1 MNTLFDL
8 SGKVAVVT
16 GGNRGL
22 GKEMA
27 LGLASAGANVVVIA
41 RNVGEGVLQEIRNEG
56 VQALGINY
64 DLRHFDGYDS
74 LVDQIVTEMGA
85 IDILVNN
92 AGVQKRHPSVEFPK
106 EDWDFVMDVNA
117 NSVFFMCQKVG
128 KLMIE
133 KGQGKII
140 NIASLLSF
148 QGGLTV
154 PAYAASKG
162 AVMQFSKALSNE
174 WAKLGVN
181 VNCIAPGYME
191 TDMNTALIE
200 DETRSRQILERIP
213 AGRWG
218 KPEDMRGAA
227 IFLASSASDYVNGY
241 TIAID
246 GGWLGR

>member
-1 MNTLFDL
+1 MNSLFDL
-8 SGKVAVVT
+8 NGKVAVVT

-41 RNVGEGVLQEIRNEG
+41 RNVSDEVIKEIKDEGVK
-56 VQALGINY
+56 ALGINF
-64 DLRHFDGYDS
+64 DLQDFDGYDQ
-74 LVDQIVTEMGA
+74 LIDQIVSEMGT

-106 EDWDFVMDVNA
+106 QDWDFVMDINA

-128 KLMIE
+128 KMMIE
-133 KGQGKII
+133 KGKGKII

-174 WAKLGVN
+174 WARHGVN

-191 TDMNTALIE
+191 TEMNTALI
-200 DETRSRQILERIP
+200 DDQTRSRQILERIP

-241 TIAID
+241 TIAVD